1 MSYGIASALPVAF
14 VAFVVVVCV
23 VCIVNA
29 FKSEVAPLVDAE
41 TFIHVMGCAVST
53 PSNEDETDGRRRN
66 EDGTLRLHRG
76 GSRNRR
82 RRNARRGGADE
93 GEDAAVRRS
102 NSLTPLRVKLVL
114 LGASNAGKTALSA
127 RYVRDTFSPD
137 TKATVGAAFA
147 SHTTQTEGG
156 RRVKF
161 EIWDTAGQERY
172 ASLAPL
178 YYRGATAALV
188 VYDGTDVES
197 FERAKYW
204 VGELERHGDPECA
217 VVLCGNKTDLYDA
230 EDEEEEE
237 DEEDEG
243 LETGSSTGEGTS
255 HSGKKRATRKRLSSA
270 RAVSEEEAE
279 ALVTSA
285 NLSGRVET
293 SARTGAG
300 VREAFDFIAERV
312 SERSDRRERRE

>member
-1 MSYGIASALPVAF
+1 M
-14 VAFVVVVCV
+14 
-23 VCIVNA
+23 
-29 FKSEVAPLVDAE
+29 
-41 TFIHVMGCAVST
+41 
-53 PSNEDETDGRRRN
+53 
-66 EDGTLRLHRG
+66 
-76 GSRNRR
+76 
-82 RRNARRGGADE
+82 
-93 GEDAAVRRS
+93 
-102 NSLTPLRVKLVL
+102 TPLRVKLVL

-147 SHTTQTEGG
+147 SHTTETEGG

-217 VVLCGNKTDLYDA
+217 VVLCGNKTDLYDDDA
-230 EDEEEEE
+230 VEDAEEEE
-237 DEEDEG
+237 DAEEDEG
-243 LETGSSTGEGTS
+243 LETGTS
-255 HSGKKRATRKRLSSA
+255 HSGKKRATTTAKRSSSA

>member
-1 MSYGIASALPVAF
+1 M
-14 VAFVVVVCV
+14 
-23 VCIVNA
+23 
-29 FKSEVAPLVDAE
+29 
-41 TFIHVMGCAVST
+41 ST
-53 PSNEDETDGRRRN
+53 PANDDETDGRRRN

-82 RRNARRGGADE
+82 RRDARREGADE
-93 GEDAAVRRS
+93 DEDATRRRS
-102 NSLTPLRVKLVL
+102 NSVTPLRVKLVL

-230 EDEEEEE
+230 EDAVEEE
-237 DEEDEG
+237 DEDDEG
-243 LETGSSTGEGTS
+243 LETGTSTGEA
-255 HSGKKRATRKRLSSA
+255 SGKKRATRKSSSSA

>member
-1 MSYGIASALPVAF
+1 M
-14 VAFVVVVCV
+14 
-23 VCIVNA
+23 
-29 FKSEVAPLVDAE
+29 
-41 TFIHVMGCAVST
+41 
-53 PSNEDETDGRRRN
+53 
-66 EDGTLRLHRG
+66 
-76 GSRNRR
+76 
-82 RRNARRGGADE
+82 
-93 GEDAAVRRS
+93 RRS

-188 VYDGTDVES
+188 VYDGTDLES

-230 EDEEEEE
+230 EDAAEEE

-243 LETGSSTGEGTS
+243 LETGNTSTGEGTS
-255 HSGKKRATRKRLSSA
+255 SGKKRATARKRSSSA

-312 SERSDRRERRE
+312 SERSDQRDRRE

>member
-1 MSYGIASALPVAF
+1 M
-14 VAFVVVVCV
+14 
-23 VCIVNA
+23 
-29 FKSEVAPLVDAE
+29 
-41 TFIHVMGCAVST
+41 T
-53 PSNEDETDGRRRN
+53 
-66 EDGTLRLHRG
+66 
-76 GSRNRR
+76 
-82 RRNARRGGADE
+82 
-93 GEDAAVRRS
+93 
-102 NSLTPLRVKLVL
+102 TPLRVKLVL

-147 SHTTQTEGG
+147 SHTTETEGG

-230 EDEEEEE
+230 DAVEDEEEEE
-237 DEEDEG
+237 DAEEDEG
-243 LETGSSTGEGTS
+243 LETGTSHSGEGTS
-255 HSGKKRATRKRLSSA
+255 HSGKKRATTTAKRSSSA

>member
-1 MSYGIASALPVAF
+1 MIGATRSSVTRETRRHSSPDDDDDD
-14 VAFVVVVCV
+14 
-23 VCIVNA
+23 
-29 FKSEVAPLVDAE
+29 DA
-41 TFIHVMGCAVST
+41 MGCAAST
-53 PSNEDETDGRRRN
+53 PANG
-66 EDGTLRLHRG
+66 EDGTLRLD
-76 GSRNRR
+76 RR
-82 RRNARRGGADE
+82 RRNGRRGDRRRGEETNDDDDATRRRDEAD
-93 GEDAAVRRS
+93 D
-102 NSLTPLRVKLVL
+102 LTTPLRVKLVL

-127 RYVRDTFSPD
+127 RYVRDAFSPD

-147 SHTTQTEGG
+147 SRATTTEGG

-188 VYDGTDVES
+188 VYDGTDAES

-217 VVLCGNKTDLYDA
+217 VVLCENKTDLYEEDA
-230 EDEEEEE
+230 TGEDATEEEG
-237 DEEDEG
+237 DEG
-243 LETGSSTGEGTS
+243 SEAGTSTGGGTG
-255 HSGKKRATRKRLSSA
+255 SGKKRATETKTTRSSA

-312 SERSDRRERRE
+312 SERSERRARATRAT

>member
-1 MSYGIASALPVAF
+1 
-14 VAFVVVVCV
+14 
-23 VCIVNA
+23 
-29 FKSEVAPLVDAE
+29 
-41 TFIHVMGCAVST
+41 MGCAVST
-53 PSNEDETDGRRRN
+53 PANDDETDGRRRN

-82 RRNARRGGADE
+82 RRDARREGADE
-93 GEDAAVRRS
+93 DEDATRRRS
-102 NSLTPLRVKLVL
+102 NSVTPLRVKLVL

-230 EDEEEEE
+230 EDAVEEE
-237 DEEDEG
+237 DEDDEG
-243 LETGSSTGEGTS
+243 LETGTSTGEA
-255 HSGKKRATRKRLSSA
+255 SGKKRATRKSSSSA

>member
-1 MSYGIASALPVAF
+1 
-14 VAFVVVVCV
+14 
-23 VCIVNA
+23 
-29 FKSEVAPLVDAE
+29 
-41 TFIHVMGCAVST
+41 MGCAVST
-53 PSNEDETDGRRRN
+53 PANDDETDGRRRRN

-82 RRNARRGGADE
+82 RRNARREGADE
-93 GEDAAVRRS
+93 DEDATMRRS
-102 NSLTPLRVKLVL
+102 NSATPLRVKLVL

-188 VYDGTDVES
+188 VYDGTDAES

-230 EDEEEEE
+230 EGAVEEE
-237 DEEDEG
+237 DEDDEG
-243 LETGSSTGEGTS
+243 LETGTSTAEA
-255 HSGKKRATRKRLSSA
+255 SGKKRATRKSSSSA

>member
-1 MSYGIASALPVAF
+1 
-14 VAFVVVVCV
+14 
-23 VCIVNA
+23 
-29 FKSEVAPLVDAE
+29 
-41 TFIHVMGCAVST
+41 MGCAVST
-53 PSNEDETDGRRRN
+53 PSNDDGRRN

-82 RRNARRGGADE
+82 NRRNARRGGGADE
-93 GEDAAVRRS
+93 DANAS
-102 NSLTPLRVKLVL
+102 NSNVTTPLRVKLVL

-147 SHTTQTEGG
+147 SHTTETESG

-230 EDEEEEE
+230 DAVEDEEEEE
-237 DEEDEG
+237 DAEEDEG
-243 LETGSSTGEGTS
+243 LETGTSHSGEGTS
-255 HSGKKRATRKRLSSA
+255 HSGKKRATTTAKRSSSA

>member
-1 MSYGIASALPVAF
+1 
-14 VAFVVVVCV
+14 
-23 VCIVNA
+23 
-29 FKSEVAPLVDAE
+29 
-41 TFIHVMGCAVST
+41 MGCAAST
-53 PSNEDETDGRRRN
+53 PANG
-66 EDGTLRLHRG
+66 EDGTLRLD
-76 GSRNRR
+76 R
-82 RRNARRGGADE
+82 RRNGRRRDRRRGTETNDDDDDDDATRRRDE
-93 GEDAAVRRS
+93 DD
-102 NSLTPLRVKLVL
+102 LTTPLRVKLVL

-147 SHTTQTEGG
+147 SRATRTEGG

-188 VYDGTDVES
+188 VYDGTDAES

-217 VVLCGNKTDLYDA
+217 VVLCENKTDLYEEDA
-230 EDEEEEE
+230 TEEDAGATEEEG
-237 DEEDEG
+237 DEG
-243 LETGSSTGEGTS
+243 SEAGTSTGGGTR
-255 HSGKKRATRKRLSSA
+255 SGKKRATETKTTRSSA

-312 SERSDRRERRE
+312 SERSERRARTTRAA